1 MEKTPLLQMTG
12 ISKNFG
18 SVQALTA
25 VDFELLPN
33 EVLGLLG
40 DNGAGKS
47 TLIKIISGVYPP
59 DEGKIN
65 LLGKEVIIN
74 NPAHAKS
81 LGIET
86 TYQDLAL
93 LNKMNVPENIFLG
106 RERNKILPI
115 IPLRILDKKGME
127 QETLP
132 LLQRLK
138 INIGSLRTRVENFS
152 GGQRQAT
159 AIAKSIFWK
168 AKIII
173 LDEPTAA
180 LGVAETEKVRSII
193 KDLRK
198 EGISVIFISHNLED
212 VFTVAD
218 RVIVLRGGRRVGSLR
233 IAETSRDEIVR
244 LMVSGEPARENA
256 RV

>member
-1 MEKTPLLQMTG
+1 MKG
-12 ISKNFG
+12 ISKYFG
-18 SVQALTA
+18 SVRALYK

-59 DEGKIN
+59 DEGKVFLKGEELSISD
-65 LLGKEVIIN
+65 
-74 NPAHAKS
+74 PAHAKS

-106 RERNKILPI
+106 RERYKPLPV
-115 IPLRILDKKGME
+115 IPVRILDKKRME
-127 QETLP
+127 KETLP

-138 INIGSLRTRVENFS
+138 INIGSLHTRVENFS

-198 EGISVIFISHNLED
+198 EGVSVILISHNLED
-212 VFTVAD
+212 VFAVAD
-218 RVIVLRGGRRVGSLR
+218 RVIVLRGGQRVGSR
-233 IAETSRDEIVR
+233 RTRETTRDEIVK
-244 LMVSGEPARENA
+244 LMISGEPVTEGVTAQSPAEGE
-256 RV
+256 